1 MKKQDLYALFIDELE
16 DMLSAENQLVQA
28 LPKLVHLATKKDLKD
43 SLQHHLQE
51 TREQVSRIE
60 QIFALLDLEPKE
72 KTCKA
77 MQGLIKEANDIVK
90 DKIKSLVLDA
100 AIISAAQKVEHYE
113 IASYG
118 TLHSFAKKLELGS
131 EIEKLLQANLDE
143 EGAADKLLTKIAE
156 GSFFSTGVNELASQV
171 EFTNSGKNVK
181 K

>member
-1 MKKQDLYALFIDELE
+1 MKKQDLHALFIDELE
-16 DMLSAENQLVQA
+16 DMLSAENQLVES
-28 LPKLVHLATKKDLKD
+28 LPKLVHLATRKDLKE

-51 TREQVSRIE
+51 TREQVSRLE
-60 QIFALLDLEPKE
+60 QVFALLGLEPKE

-77 MQGLIKEANDIVK
+77 MQGLLKEANDIVK

-118 TLHSFAKKLELGS
+118 TLHSFARKLELGS

-143 EGAADKLLTKIAE
+143 EGAADKTLTKVAE
-156 GSFFSTGVNELASQV
+156 GSFFSAGVNELASQV
-171 EFTNSGKNVK
+171 EFTSSGKNVK